1 MDGLGIKYEAM
12 ELDKRDDGAAIQ
24 VNRLFAVESPVNQ
37 G

>member
-24 VNRLFAVESPVNQ
+24 VI

>member
-24 VNRLFAVESPVNQ
+24 VIGFSV
-37 G
+37 